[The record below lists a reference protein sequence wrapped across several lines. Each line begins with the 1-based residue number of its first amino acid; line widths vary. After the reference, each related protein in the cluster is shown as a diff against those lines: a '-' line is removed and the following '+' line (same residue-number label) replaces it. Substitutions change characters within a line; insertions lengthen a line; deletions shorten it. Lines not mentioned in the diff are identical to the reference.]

1 MQEAFNLLT
10 RARSLRQLESD
21 NEQINGGLLHRR
33 TRLSIHL
40 SNGDGATLWVY
51 LRTESRADAMWAAYA
66 LGRACS
72 DCFED
77 FDLWDGMN
85 HKQDAWA
92 KLGV

>member
-1 MQEAFNLLT
+1 
-10 RARSLRQLESD
+10 
-21 NEQINGGLLHRR
+21 
-33 TRLSIHL
+33 
-40 SNGDGATLWVY
+40 
-51 LRTESRADAMWAAYA
+51 MWAAYA

-92 KLGV
+92 KLGRVLTHVPLKGPIRIACQPDTLQISLNQRD